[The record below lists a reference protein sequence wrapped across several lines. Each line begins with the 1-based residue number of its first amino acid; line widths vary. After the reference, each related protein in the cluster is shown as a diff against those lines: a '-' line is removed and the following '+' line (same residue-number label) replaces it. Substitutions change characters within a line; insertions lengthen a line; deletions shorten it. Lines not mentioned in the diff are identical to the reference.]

1 MEERMSLRERLAWI
15 ATLTTLV
22 IWGYY
27 FTTFWLDVS
36 AARLDGGQLL
46 NRFLVCMGVSLA
58 VMIGLS
64 LATGVMSRKNIEADP
79 DELERQIEG
88 RADRIGFRFLEW
100 LVAPALI
107 VCLLQTNRIAEAFPA
122 DPAGATATIFA
133 NAILMVMVVTE
144 LIRETVHIVSFRMTA

>member
-1 MEERMSLRERLAWI
+1 MSLRERLAWI
-15 ATLTTLV
+15 AVGCTVV

-27 FTTFWLDVS
+27 FTVFWLDVAS
-36 AARLDGGQLL
+36 LRLDGSQVLT
-46 NRFLVCMGVSLA
+46 RFLVCMGVSLA

-64 LATGVMSRKNIEADP
+64 LVTGVMSRKNMEAEP

-100 LVAPALI
+100 LIPAALI
-107 VCLLQTNRIAEAFPA
+107 PCLLLTGRIAEAFPA
-122 DPAGATATIFA
+122 DAAGATGVIFA
-133 NAILMVMVVTE
+133 NSVLLVLVVTE

>member
-1 MEERMSLRERLAWI
+1 MSLRERLAWI

-27 FTTFWLDVS
+27 FTAFWLDVS

-46 NRFLVCMGVSLA
+46 TRFLVCMGVSLA

-64 LATGVMSRKNIEADP
+64 LATGVMSRKNIEAEP

-88 RADRIGFRFLEW
+88 RADRIGFRVLEW
-100 LVAPALI
+100 LVPLALI
-107 VCLLQTNRIAEAFPA
+107 PCLLLTGRIAEAFPA
-122 DPAGATATIFA
+122 DPAGSAAMILA
-133 NAILMVMVVTE
+133 NAVLMVVVITE
-144 LIRETVHIVSFRMTA
+144 LVREAVHIVSFRMTA